1 MERVFMKEKVTVIEQ
16 KQRMGAPGK
25 IMFKAILKNDSYKG
39 FDKTDKVEVTI
50 LREVKRP
57 EVEYNAEDI

>member
-1 MERVFMKEKVTVIEQ
+1 
-16 KQRMGAPGK
+16 MGAPGK